1 METYDPD
8 RLARI
13 AEEYRRR
20 AEQAETFNEKR
31 LCLEHAARYNALIQ
45 QSFSVAPI
53 TEPDPAKRRRR
64 TDSRSVDRPD
74 LSTMLASRQC
84 NAI

>member
-31 LCLEHAARYNALIQ
+31 LCLEHAARYDALIQ

-53 TEPDPAKRRRR
+53 TEPNPAKRRRR

-74 LSTMLASRQC
+74 FAAQLGLQKC
-84 NAI
+84 E